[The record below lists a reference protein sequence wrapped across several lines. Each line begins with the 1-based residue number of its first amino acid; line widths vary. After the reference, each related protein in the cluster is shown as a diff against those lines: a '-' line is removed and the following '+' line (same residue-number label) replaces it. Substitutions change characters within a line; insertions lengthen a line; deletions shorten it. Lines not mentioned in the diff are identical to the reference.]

1 MAHSSSSA
9 VAVEKLECRRGAAAL
24 QHGDTMVPLNTK
36 YPGFMEKF
44 SKNTEMQAT
53 DWPYNVLPHR
63 SMLITSSLLNSEE
76 GMDGRWWIRR
86 N

>member
-24 QHGDTMVPLNTK
+24 QHHGDTMVPLNTK
-36 YPGFMEKF
+36 YPGFMEKL
-44 SKNTEMQAT
+44 SKNTELQAT

-63 SMLITSSLLNSEE
+63 SMLIILHYHY
-76 GMDGRWWIRR
+76 
-86 N
+86 